1 MADIVL
7 SVASKVAEYVVAPV
21 VRHCDYVIFP
31 NSNVRQL
38 EEELEKLENARQ
50 RVQHSIDEARNDMK
64 PIEADVEKWV
74 TDMETVTDKARNL
87 LERDGRAKKT
97 CFYGWLPNPKE
108 RYRLGRDTRR
118 TVLDIQAL
126 ISKSQFHK
134 VYHES
139 APPGHVASAS
149 DVSTSAGDRGDT
161 IIESRASI
169 LEKIM
174 DALDDEKFKVIGVYG
189 PGGVGKTTLLVEV
202 EKKLRSK
209 KRLFDMIAKAK
220 VSQTQDPKKIQDD
233 IAYAFSLNLKDEP
246 SEEGRR
252 DRLFRKI
259 QSDPMKKV
267 LIILDDLWDKLDLK
281 VVGIPS
287 GEESRGCK
295 LLLTSRFKD
304 VLEQK
309 MHADRIFHLE
319 GLNNDEAFRLFEKT
333 VGDRLKDEELK
344 PIAAQVV
351 EKLAG
356 LPLLITSVASTLKYS
371 GVSTWKNAL
380 IKIDDSNIETIVKLS
395 YDHLKSENA
404 KSLFLLCGLIGG
416 TIEVELLLGLG
427 MGLGLFEG
435 FNNTI
440 EDSRDRLNTMLD
452 SLCSSCLL
460 QDGGDDKENV
470 TIHDLYSE
478 VVVSTPFK
486 GQNSLMMNSNYGSWP
501 KEKLEK
507 CWAICLVNVVGLA
520 RLKQYGFPDLKILM
534 LSQPG
539 NWLGPVHQHYE
550 GDCCKLDFTYM
561 KELRVLYLFSMHIT
575 NLSPSIEIL
584 GNLQSLYLDHCL
596 VNDVAILGKLK
607 ALQILSFAGSEICR
621 LPKEIGEL
629 TNLRLLNLNYCEVPK
644 IDSGVLKSLINLEEL
659 HMKGSFDQWLG
670 EDEIPSESCNAR
682 LAELKSLTKLTTLE
696 ISIRDPAILFK
707 DGDLPFGNLIR
718 FWITIG
724 NVDGRKF
731 QGLRTMKLKLEG
743 CDSILS
749 KEWVQKTLQKT
760 QYLHLDGL
768 GGFKK
773 NTHEFCIQG
782 FKQLK
787 HLDIQNSPSIKY
799 IASSSNDPLT
809 AFTIL
814 ESLFL
819 ENLFNLEKICNGP
832 VAPDC
837 FSKLKAVRI
846 EKCHR
851 LKNLW
856 FLSEMQRLVHLEEI
870 QIRECDSLQA
880 IITDDA
886 GKVEVVADDIVELPN
901 VRRLDLHKLPNMMS
915 FCTGAEGA
923 PIQVSLPRLES
934 LVMVGLIGLE
944 EILFSEPS
952 LKYSNL
958 KSLQIEESKST
969 SKSILKLDWILKLPN
984 LESLDILFCRS
995 AEVVFDLAELKVTGD
1010 VEILSQ
1016 LTKLKL
1022 RRLLNL
1028 QRKWKQDAQLQGI
1041 PRFRNLKEL
1050 FVGDTGLAF
1059 LFPVSV
1065 AKCLREIRD
1074 IEVVDCPNMKA
1085 VIVDEERRDEGTNDI
1100 IEFPLLKRLSI
1111 VRCPMEKFFSYPHRK
1126 KESVTTTSD
1135 SQDAYSDFFFD
1146 PKVSLPSLE
1155 KLELKSVGSFKG
1167 IWHSEL
1173 MRSSFCKLATLS
1185 VGYCSKLLNVFP
1197 STIIGRLHNLT
1208 IVKIESCPS
1217 LESLFDCGS
1226 PDANTEQTTLLLSEL
1241 EELTVKEA
1249 GKLSC
1254 MVTSECQTV
1263 LGFPNLKIVHV
1274 YSCSDLRYLFP
1285 NFTATTLEKLE
1296 NLLISNCEQ
1305 MKEVVP
1311 KEIAK
1316 GDDES
1321 PQPLFNEMVIFPN
1334 IRNLKIEGAQCKELW
1349 NNQIPDDSFCK
1360 LEFLRL
1366 VHCDNLQ
1373 CIAPSH
1379 MWKRLQ
1385 LCLDLLEVRSC
1396 RLIETIYESDG
1407 TNTENGQLRKLVLH
1421 DLENLRHIW
1430 QSDGLPIVPFP
1441 NLRYVEAVMCSR
1453 LEMLFTTFTAKFL
1466 GQIKELVVESC
1477 EDLKLIAGHEECE
1490 EATGTTITFSKL
1502 TALRL
1507 FELPKF
1513 RNILA
1518 EKYSEE
1524 FPSLEVCSLVSC
1536 GTTSDHVFG
1545 DWESYKTHRILKDA
1559 EMWKYVFDDG
1569 RFPSISISR

>member
-7 SVASKVAEYVVAPV
+7 SVASIVAEYLVAPV
-21 VRHCDYVIFP
+21 SRQCGYVIF
-31 NSNVRQL
+31 SDSHVRQL
-38 EEELEKLENARQ
+38 EDEVKKLDHARL
-50 RVQHSIDEARNDMK
+50 RVQHSIDEAQNKMK
-64 PIEADVEKWV
+64 PIEEDVKDWVDKEK
-74 TDMETVTDKARNL
+74 TIANKAHGV
-87 LERDGRAKKT
+87 LEDDGRAKKT
-97 CFYGWLPNPKE
+97 CFYGWLPNPKA
-108 RYRLGRDTRR
+108 RYRLSKEASK
-118 TVLDIQAL
+118 TVKDIQELVARAKFEKVSFENPPPAL
-126 ISKSQFHK
+126 
-134 VYHES
+134 VGS
-139 APPGHVASAS
+139 APGMNSL
-149 DVSTSAGDRGDT
+149 AGDGDNT
-161 IIESRASI
+161 ITDSRASI
-169 LEKIM
+169 FQGIM
-174 DALDDEKFKVIGVYG
+174 KALDDEKLKVIGVYG
-189 PGGVGKTTLLVEV
+189 PGGVGKTTLLKEV
-202 EKKLRSK
+202 EKKLRK
-209 KRLFDMIAKAK
+209 EGGPFHMIVKAK
-220 VSQTQDPKKIQDD
+220 VSQTPDLKKIQYD
-233 IAYAFSLNLKDEP
+233 IAYALSLNILKDEP

-252 DRLFRKI
+252 DLLFKRLQK
-259 QSDPMKKV
+259 DPSEKV
-267 LIILDDLWDKLDLK
+267 LIILDDLWAELDLN

-287 GEESRGCK
+287 GDVSGKCK
-295 LLLTSRFKD
+295 LLLTSRYED
-304 VLEQK
+304 VLKQMEC
-309 MHADRIFHLE
+309 APSIFHLK
-319 GLNNDEAFRLFEKT
+319 GLKDDEALKLFEEQ
-333 VGDRLKDEELK
+333 VGDRLKEEVDLQA
-344 PIAAQVV
+344 IAPQVV
-351 EKLAG
+351 KKLAG
-356 LPLLITSVASTLKYS
+356 LPLLIKSVARTLKDS
-371 GVSTWKNAL
+371 DLAEWRDSL
-380 IKIDDSNIETIVKLS
+380 IKIDAEEMETIVQFS
-395 YDHLKSENA
+395 YEHLKREDA
-404 KSLFLLCGLIGG
+404 RSLFLLCGLIGG
-416 TIEVELLLGLG
+416 TIEVETLLVLG
-427 MGLGLFEG
+427 MGLGLFEECKE
-435 FNNTI
+435 TI
-440 EDSRDRLNTMLD
+440 QKSRDRLDTLL
-452 SLCSSCLL
+452 SKLRSGCLL
-460 QDGGDDKENV
+460 LDGGDDTDKV

-478 VVVSTPFK
+478 VVVSTPFRDK
-486 GQNSLMMNSNYGSWP
+486 NSLMINSNYGTWP
-501 KEKLEK
+501 KEKVEE
-507 CWAICLVNVVGLA
+507 CWAGLFNVGNDRLA
-520 RLKQYGFPDLKILM
+520 EIMPFRFPHAKILM
-534 LSQPG
+534 LSEQ
-539 NWLGPVHQHYE
+539 YFM
-550 GDCCKLDFTYM
+550 GDCSRMDFTHM
-561 KELRVLYLFSMHIT
+561 KELRALCVCSMSIT
-575 NLSPSIEIL
+575 SLPPSMEIL
-584 GNLQSLYLDHCL
+584 GNLQSLSINCD
-596 VNDVAILGKLK
+596 VEDVAILGKLK
-607 ALQILSFAGSEICR
+607 ALRILSFAGSRISR

-629 TNLRLLNLNYCEVPK
+629 TNLQSLNLSNCDWLEIIEP
-644 IDSGVLKSLINLEEL
+644 GALKGLINLEEL
-659 HMKGSFDQWLG
+659 HMMGCFDEWMG
-670 EDEIPSESCNAR
+670 GDEIPLESCGAW
-682 LAELKSLTKLTTLE
+682 LAELKSLTKLTSLE
-696 ISIRDPAILFK
+696 ISIPHPIILLE
-707 DGDLPFGNLIR
+707 DGDLPFGNLVR
-718 FWITIG
+718 FWIRIG
-724 NVDGRKF
+724 DVDGREF
-731 QGLRTMKLKLEG
+731 EGLKTMELNLEV
-743 CDSILS
+743 CDNILS
-749 KEWVQKTLQKT
+749 REWVQKALQKT
-760 QYLHLDGL
+760 QYLYLCKL
-768 GGFKK
+768 SEFKK
-773 NTHEFCIQG
+773 SAHELCTQG
-782 FKQLK
+782 FRELK
-787 HLDIQNSPSIKY
+787 HLDIDYSPSIKY
-799 IASSSNDPLT
+799 IANSSDGLPLV
-809 AFTIL
+809 AFTKL

-819 ENLFNLEKICNGP
+819 QNLINLEKIYHGP
-832 VAPDC
+832 IAPEC
-837 FSKLKAVRI
+837 FSKLKAVSVS
-846 EKCHR
+846 KCNR
-851 LKNLW
+851 LKYLW
-856 FLSEMQRLVHLEEI
+856 CLSDMQRFVQLEEI
-870 QIRECDSLQA
+870 EVWKCDSMQS
-880 IITDDA
+880 IVTHDA
-886 GKVEVVADDIVELPN
+886 GEEIVSTDNRAALPK
-901 VRRLDLHKLPNMMS
+901 VRRLVLHQLPNMKS
-915 FCTGAEGA
+915 FCARAEITSEDT